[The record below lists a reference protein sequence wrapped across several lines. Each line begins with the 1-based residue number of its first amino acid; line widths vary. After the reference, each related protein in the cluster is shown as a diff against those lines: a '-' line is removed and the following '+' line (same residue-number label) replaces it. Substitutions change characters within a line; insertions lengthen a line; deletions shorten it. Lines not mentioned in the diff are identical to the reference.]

1 MTVMKLVSIYR
12 PAALGGSSRLK
23 RIMRKDIYFY
33 GMLALPLLYLLIF
46 RYIPMSGVILSFR
59 RFASR
64 SGMWGKTWVGFK
76 YFEHFLNNDVF
87 WRAFKNN
94 LILSILSI
102 LFSFPVP
109 VVFAL
114 LLNEVRNLRFKKL
127 VQTVSYLPHFLSIV
141 VVVGLIKGILSPS
154 IGIVNELIT
163 SLGMEPIFFLGE
175 PGWFRPIYIVSDI
188 WQHMGWNAI
197 IYIAALSNIDEQ
209 LYEAAMVDG
218 ANRWRQTLHVT
229 LPGIAPAVIIT
240 LILAVGRMLMIGFEK
255 VLLLYNPGTYET
267 ADILSTY
274 VFRMGLEQAN
284 FSYGTAVG
292 LFNAVIGLVLVTGSN
307 FAARRFTGT
316 SIY

>member
-1 MTVMKLVSIYR
+1 
-12 PAALGGSSRLK
+12 
-23 RIMRKDIYFY
+23 MRKDIYFY

-46 RYIPMSGVILSFR
+46 RYIPMTGIILSFR

-64 SGMWGKTWVGFK
+64 SGIWGKTWVGFK
-76 YFEHFLNNDVF
+76 YFEHFLNNDIF

-154 IGIVNELIT
+154 IGVVNDIIT
-163 SLGMEPIFFLGE
+163 GLGMEPVFFLGE

-218 ANRWRQTLHVT
+218 ANRWKQTIHVT

>member
-1 MTVMKLVSIYR
+1 
-12 PAALGGSSRLK
+12 
-23 RIMRKDIYFY
+23 
-33 GMLALPLLYLLIF
+33 
-46 RYIPMSGVILSFR
+46 
-59 RFASR
+59 
-64 SGMWGKTWVGFK
+64 MWGKTWVGFK

-218 ANRWRQTLHVT
+218 ANRWQQTLHVT

-307 FAARRFTGT
+307 FAPRRFTGT

>member
-1 MTVMKLVSIYR
+1 VVN
-12 PAALGGSSRLK
+12 
-23 RIMRKDIYFY
+23 DI
-33 GMLALPLLYLLIF
+33 
-46 RYIPMSGVILSFR
+46 
-59 RFASR
+59 
-64 SGMWGKTWVGFK
+64 
-76 YFEHFLNNDVF
+76 
-87 WRAFKNN
+87 
-94 LILSILSI
+94 
-102 LFSFPVP
+102 
-109 VVFAL
+109 
-114 LLNEVRNLRFKKL
+114 
-127 VQTVSYLPHFLSIV
+127 
-141 VVVGLIKGILSPS
+141 
-154 IGIVNELIT
+154 IT
-163 SLGMEPIFFLGE
+163 GLGMEPVFFLGE

-218 ANRWRQTLHVT
+218 ANRWKQTIHVT